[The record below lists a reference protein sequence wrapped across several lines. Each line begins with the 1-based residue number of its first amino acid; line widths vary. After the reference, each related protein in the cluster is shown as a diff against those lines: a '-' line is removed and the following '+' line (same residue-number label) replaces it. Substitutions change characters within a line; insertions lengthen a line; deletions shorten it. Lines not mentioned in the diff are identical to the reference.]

1 MTIKELFAPSDMTV
15 GKPWE
20 KIVAFTIPMLIGNI
34 AQQLYNTVDSIVIGK
49 YVGDNALAA
58 VGSASP
64 ILNLLLVL
72 FVGIS
77 VVAGVSSD
85 HHVTLKFGLMRNAH
99 AWKIAVDEVLSGWQI
114 PDVLHVTEI
123 SSFASPL
130 PDAEPYRCIIMK
142 PYAGAL
148 LEAHQRLSMLPHI
161 DTHASYVPHI
171 TLGYVQ
177 EQHAARAIER
187 LDHLCMEQ
195 QLSCKVLG
203 MNYGDPPN

>member
-1 MTIKELFAPSDMTV
+1 MPNAYQLSCYSELGVDLATLGCV
-15 GKPWE
+15 
-20 KIVAFTIPMLIGNI
+20 MLDVE
-34 AQQLYNTVDSIVIGK
+34 LLSYVIDVIEPEWS
-49 YVGDNALAA
+49 YT
-58 VGSASP
+58 SANP
-64 ILNLLLVL
+64 KLRH
-72 FVGIS
+72 
-77 VVAGVSSD
+77 VAGVPSD

-99 AWKIAVDEVLSGWQI
+99 AWKDAIDEVLSGWQI

-130 PDAEPYRCIIMK
+130 PDAEPYRCIVMK

-148 LEAHQRLSMLPHI
+148 LEAHQRLSLLPHI

-187 LDHLCMEQ
+187 LDHLILEQ

-203 MNYGDPPN
+203 MNYGDPPPAPEQL